1 MTNGSH
7 HAPIQFSFDESS
19 FSVSVSVRSAQRNVR
34 HTEVIMTPIIG
45 PNNDLVRIHTILA
58 ENKPEV
64 GLKLKSLNPHPMD
77 IRVILQVPR
86 STVASDST
94 AAYPL
99 VQSGVEA
106 IPINIPAIRKTHP

>member
-1 MTNGSH
+1 
-7 HAPIQFSFDESS
+7 
-19 FSVSVSVRSAQRNVR
+19 
-34 HTEVIMTPIIG
+34 MTPIIG
-45 PNNDLVRIHTILA
+45 PNNDLARIHTILA